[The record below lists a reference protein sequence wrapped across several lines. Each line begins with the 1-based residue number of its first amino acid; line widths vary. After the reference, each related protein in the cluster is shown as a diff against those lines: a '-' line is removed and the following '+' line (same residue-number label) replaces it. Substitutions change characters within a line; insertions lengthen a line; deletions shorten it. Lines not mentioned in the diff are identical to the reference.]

1 MPSKGSGLRGVRQQE
16 PSILTQFVTSVWN
29 ARAHLAPQ
37 IADTSNQT
45 ACMQAGKGLV
55 GDPLLIFGPRVTVRS
70 CSKEECTAV
79 LPAVWCTA
87 ALQGVP
93 QARCGCV
100 AYTLKHLPAG
110 TTSRDARA
118 LRPRSGL
125 RRRADSASVTKIYI
139 TILDRGAIEP
149 WNACCLTARGI
160 HATVLCPIHG
170 EGSRG
175 GGFWVT
181 LLVHGPGSSPEKGSR
196 SVNK

>member
-93 QARCGCV
+93 QARCGCECGV
-100 AYTLKHLPAG
+100 HPKTPSCRHDI
-110 TTSRDARA
+110 TRCARA
-118 LRPRSGL
+118 ASAVRAPAEGGL
-125 RRRADSASVTKIYI
+125 RFGDENIYYD
-139 TILDRGAIEP
+139 TR
-149 WNACCLTARGI
+149 
-160 HATVLCPIHG
+160 
-170 EGSRG
+170 
-175 GGFWVT
+175 
-181 LLVHGPGSSPEKGSR
+181 
-196 SVNK
+196 